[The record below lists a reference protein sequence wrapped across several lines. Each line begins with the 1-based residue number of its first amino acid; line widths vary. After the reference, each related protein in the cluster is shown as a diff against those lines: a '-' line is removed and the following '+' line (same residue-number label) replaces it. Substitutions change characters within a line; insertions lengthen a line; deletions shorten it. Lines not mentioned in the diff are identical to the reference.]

1 MPRLS
6 LNLKWYSQD
15 RSLVADK
22 ISLFINHWSSIYDY
36 QLTMTVSLNVVQE
49 SINYSAIAVPEQ
61 YAIGTGAQIAV
72 FFLRLLGGAMCE
84 NNISQLHT
92 FGQVE
97 CSHKAV
103 SKRQTWCGCTIAYQ
117 PGRRHG
123 CSMFHT
129 SQSCKWSPH
138 PPTPTPTETCQW
150 QVRWCDVFD
159 ALQTI
164 YLIY

>member
-1 MPRLS
+1 
-6 LNLKWYSQD
+6 
-15 RSLVADK
+15 
-22 ISLFINHWSSIYDY
+22 
-36 QLTMTVSLNVVQE
+36 MTVSLNVVQE

-103 SKRQTWCGCTIAYQ
+103 SKRQTWCGCTIAYVPARKKPWLLHVPHQ
-117 PGRRHG
+117 PELQMITSSSNPNTHRMIREPVNGR
-123 CSMFHT
+123 CDDVTSSMRCCRFT
-129 SQSCKWSPH
+129 STSGHNCLDL
-138 PPTPTPTETCQW
+138 
-150 QVRWCDVFD
+150 QVWHLCVH
-159 ALQTI
+159 LS
-164 YLIY
+164 